1 MNSSRRDFLMT
12 AGGIALASGVVSA
25 ARSAQAADAPAPAAG
40 SDHKLPDLPYAY
52 DALEP
57 YIDAQTMTLHHD
69 KHHASYVKNLNTAE
83 AELAKAR
90 AANDFA
96 LVQHWSRQAAF
107 NGAGHSLHTLFW
119 KGMAPNGKGGGG
131 QPTGKLLDKINQ
143 DFGSFDAFKAQFS
156 AAATA
161 VEGAGWAA
169 LHYRHEDGRLLV
181 LQVENHQKLTP
192 WGVTPLLVLDVWEH
206 AYYLKYQNKR
216 PDYVAAWWNV
226 VNWEQAAANLD
237 AAAK

>member
-1 MNSSRRDFLMT
+1 MDTSRRDFLMT
-12 AGGIALASGVVSA
+12 AGGIAIAGGVLGSTL
-25 ARSAQAADAPAPAAG
+25 SAQAADAPAAAVE
-40 SDHKLPDLPYAY
+40 HKLPELPYAY

-69 KHHASYVKNLNTAE
+69 KHHAGYVKNLNAAE
-83 AELAKAR
+83 AALEKAR

-96 LVQHWSRQAAF
+96 LVQHWSKQVAF
-107 NGAGHSLHTLFW
+107 NGAGVSLHNLFW
-119 KGMAPNGKGGGG
+119 TIMAPNGKGGGG
-131 QPTGKLLDKINQ
+131 QPAGKLLEKITQ

-156 AAATA
+156 AAAA
-161 VEGAGWAA
+161 SVEAAGWAA
-169 LHYRHEDGRLLV
+169 LHYRKEDGRLLV
-181 LQVENHQKLTP
+181 LQIENHQKLTP

-216 PDYVAAWWNV
+216 PDYITAWWNV
-226 VNWEQAAANLD
+226 VNWEQVQANLE